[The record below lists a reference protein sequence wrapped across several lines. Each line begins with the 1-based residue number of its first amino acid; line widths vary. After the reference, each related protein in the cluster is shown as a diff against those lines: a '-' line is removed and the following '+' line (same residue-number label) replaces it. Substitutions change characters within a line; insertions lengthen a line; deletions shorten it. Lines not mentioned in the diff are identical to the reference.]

1 MFAPLKTTR
10 RSFHLRALFAFALLL
25 FATIATAQQ
34 APRFQISF
42 PASAHVSPITGRV
55 FLILATSRTPEPR
68 LQVGSFESRTQ
79 FFGTDVA
86 QLAPAQPVTISSG
99 TLGYP
104 LADLSQLPAG
114 DYYAQ
119 AVLNVY
125 TEFHRSDGHVI
136 WAHLD
141 QGEGQQFNSSPG
153 NLHSAVAKIHFD
165 PKVPDEFK
173 FTLSETIRP
182 IPAAVD
188 TTWIRHV
195 RIQSKLLSAF
205 WGQPIY
211 LGATVLLPHGY
222 DSTSQP
228 YPVIYDQGHF
238 GDAAPLD
245 FTDSALDD
253 EVRYGR
259 SAEFS
264 ALWRNGQLPPM
275 IAVTFQHPTPF
286 FDDSYAVNSANN
298 GPYGDAIM
306 QELIPYLETH
316 FRMIQ
321 EPFARLLTGGSTGG
335 WESLALQVFHPEF
348 FGGTWTF
355 YPDPIDFS
363 RYQLVD
369 IYKDD
374 NAFDVPGYTP
384 PIPQRPLRRTVEGQ
398 VLLTVREMSQL
409 EQVLGTHGRSG
420 QQLEAWEAVYGPVGA
435 DGYPQPLWDKR
446 TGKIDHQVADYM
458 RRYDLRAYLEKN
470 WQRVGPE
477 LTGKIHIYVGDMDNY
492 YLNLAVYRMQD
503 FLTDVKNPAANATFE
518 FGRPMKG
525 HGWQPMSNADLVR
538 MMYDYVKLHGP
549 QYASARH

>member
-1 MFAPLKTTR
+1 MFASHETSAR
-10 RSFHLRALFAFALLL
+10 IQSARAFLIFAILL
-25 FATIATAQQ
+25 FAIAVHAQQ
-34 APRFQISF
+34 AARFQISF
-42 PASAHVSPITGRV
+42 PASAHASPITGRV
-55 FLILATSRTPEPR
+55 YLILATARNPEPR
-68 LQVGSFESRTQ
+68 LQVGPFESRTQ
-79 FFGTDVA
+79 FFGVDVA
-86 QLAPAQPVTISSG
+86 QLAPAQPVTISTG

-104 LADLSQLPAG
+104 LSDLSQLPAG

-141 QGEGQQFNSSPG
+141 QGEGQQFNKSPG
-153 NLHSAVAKIHFD
+153 NLYSPVAKIHLD
-165 PKVPDEFK
+165 PKTPAE
-173 FTLSETIRP
+173 FTLTVRNVIPP
-182 IPAAVD
+182 IEPPVD
-188 TTWIRHV
+188 TNWLKHI

-211 LGATVLLPHGY
+211 LGATVLLPHDY

-238 GDAAPLD
+238 GDMAPLD
-245 FTDSALDD
+245 FSDTDNDN
-253 EVRYGR
+253 EVQYDR
-259 SAEFS
+259 AAQFS
-264 ALWRNGQLPPM
+264 TMWRNGQLPPM
-275 IAVTFQHPTPF
+275 IAVTFQHPTPY

-306 QELIPYLETH
+306 QELIPYLENH

-335 WESLALQVFHPEF
+335 WESLALQVFHPDF

-355 YPDPIDFS
+355 YPDPIDFT

-369 IYKDD
+369 IYADE
-374 NAFDVPGYTP
+374 NAFDVPGYKP
-384 PIPQRPLRRTVEGQ
+384 PIPQRPLMRSVEGQ
-398 VLLTVREMSQL
+398 VTLTVREMSQL
-409 EQVLGTHGRSG
+409 EEVLGTHGRSG
-420 QQLEAWEAVYGPVGA
+420 QQLEAWEAVYGPVGP
-435 DGYPQPLWDKR
+435 DGYPKPLWDKR
-446 TGKIDHQVADYM
+446 TGAIDPQVADHM
-458 RRYDLRAYLEKN
+458 RSYDLRAYLEKN

-477 LTGKIHIYVGDMDNY
+477 LAGKIHIYVGDMDNY

-503 FLTDVKNPAANATFE
+503 FLTSVKNPPANATFE

-525 HGWQPMSNADLVR
+525 HGWQPMTNAELVR
-538 MMYDYVKLHGP
+538 MMYDNVKQHGP
-549 QYASARH
+549 QYASATH

>member
-1 MFAPLKTTR
+1 MYARHETTLR
-10 RSFHLRALFAFALLL
+10 LRSLRALATFALLL
-25 FATIATAQQ
+25 FAVAAHAQE

-42 PASAHVSPITGRV
+42 PASAHASPITGRV
-55 FLILATSRTPEPR
+55 YLILATARTPEPR
-68 LQVGSFESRTQ
+68 LQVGGFDSRTQ
-79 FFGTDVA
+79 FFGADVT
-86 QLAPAQPVTISSG
+86 QLAPAQPVTVSTG

-119 AVLNVY
+119 TVLNIY
-125 TEFHRSDGHVI
+125 TEFHRADGHTI

-141 QGEGQQFNSSPG
+141 QGEGQQFNRSPG
-153 NLHSAVAKIHFD
+153 NLYSPVSKIHLD
-165 PKVPDEFK
+165 PKTSAE
-173 FTLSETIRP
+173 FTLTLLDVIPP
-182 IPAAVD
+182 IPQPAD
-188 TTWIRHV
+188 TVWIKHV

-211 LGATVLLPHGY
+211 VGATVLLPHGY

-228 YPVIYDQGHF
+228 YPAIYDQGHF
-238 GDAAPLD
+238 GDSAPLD
-245 FTDSALDD
+245 FTDPAIAN
-253 EVRYGR
+253 EVEYGR
-259 SAEFS
+259 GAEFS
-264 ALWRNGQLPPM
+264 AQWRNGQLPPM

-298 GPYGDAIM
+298 GPYGDAIV

-316 FRMIQ
+316 FRMIRD
-321 EPFARLLTGGSTGG
+321 PFARLLTGGSTGG
-335 WESLALQVFHPEF
+335 WESLALQIFHPEF

-355 YPDPIDFS
+355 YPDPIDFT

-369 IYKDD
+369 IYADE
-374 NAFDVPGYTP
+374 NAFDVPGYKP
-384 PIPQRPLRRTVEGQ
+384 PIPQRPLMRTVEGQ
-398 VLLTVREMSQL
+398 VTLTVREMSQL
-409 EQVLGTHGRSG
+409 EDVLGTHGRSG
-420 QQLEAWEAVYGPVGA
+420 QQLEAWEAVYSSVGS

-446 TGKIDHQVADYM
+446 TGAIDHRVADHM
-458 RRYDLRAYLEKN
+458 RNYDLRAYLEKN

-503 FLTDVKNPAANATFE
+503 FLTAVKNPAANSTFE
-518 FGRPMKG
+518 YGRPMKG

-538 MMYDYVKLHGP
+538 TMYDYVKLHGP
-549 QYASARH
+549 QYASAGH